1 MDIDKDIFETSQEI
15 LLRYN
20 SVKPDLSVYETRFQ
34 YLEMANNNLTRHTCK
49 IQYLEM
55 ANNNLTR
62 RTCKIQYLEM
72 ANNNLTRRRCKL
84 QYLEMANNKKHMQM
98 NISQQ
103 KYARGS

>member
-1 MDIDKDIFETSQEI
+1 MDMDIDNDIFDTSQEI
-15 LLRYN
+15 LLQSN
-20 SVKPDLSVYETRFQ
+20 SVKPGLSVNETRLQ

-55 ANNNLTR
+55 ANNNLPSR
-62 RTCKIQYLEM
+62 SCKIHYF
-72 ANNNLTRRRCKL
+72 
-84 QYLEMANNKKHMQM
+84 EMANNKKHMQM